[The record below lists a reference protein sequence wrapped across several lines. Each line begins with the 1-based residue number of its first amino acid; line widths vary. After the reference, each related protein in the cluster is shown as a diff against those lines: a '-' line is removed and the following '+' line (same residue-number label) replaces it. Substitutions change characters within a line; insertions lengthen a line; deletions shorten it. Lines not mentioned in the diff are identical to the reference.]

1 MNANLTPGID
11 TGKVLNVKH
20 ILTTIAIVFIVVWI
34 MQKIGKQAVIMYD
47 NTGKETARGEIKYS
61 LKPLK
66 K

>member
-11 TGKVLNVKH
+11 TGKVLNLRH
-20 ILTTIAIVFIVVWI
+20 LLTTLAIVIVVVWI
-34 MQKIGKQAVIMYD
+34 MQKIGKQSVILYD
-47 NTGKETARGEIKYS
+47 SAGKETGRGEIKYS